1 METFKIVKILQA
13 QVKSTHEVL
22 KLKPQQAQ
30 LSEARKFM
38 LELSELQEAFI
49 KEGIHRIKKL
59 PNLVSVIEGIEVLGN

>member
-1 METFKIVKILQA
+1 
-13 QVKSTHEVL
+13 
-22 KLKPQQAQ
+22 